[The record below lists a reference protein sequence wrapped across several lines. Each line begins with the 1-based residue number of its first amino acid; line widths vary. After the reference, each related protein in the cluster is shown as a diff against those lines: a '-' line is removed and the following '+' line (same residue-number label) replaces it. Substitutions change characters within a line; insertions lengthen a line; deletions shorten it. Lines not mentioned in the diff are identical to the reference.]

1 MERFWLAVVVA
12 LTVLALLSLVMVA
25 RTLLKVL

>member
-1 MERFWLAVVVA
+1 VERFWLAVVVA